1 MMIMNGS
8 HSASV
13 VLAAFLVFGLTA
25 CEEMVDTANT
35 TDFGFTMYGIFN
47 PATDS
52 QAVRIFPIEA
62 LLDVTRPE
70 PIDAIVNSIDLTTGE
85 GRAWQDSLTQFSN
98 GEFGHVFWSPF
109 RAEHEHRYRLEV
121 LRSDGVRA
129 EVTTTVPPY
138 TEPEVQEPDTGV
150 FALIAPVSW
159 VGAPRLID
167 IRVTYFSNVGN
178 FVRRYG
184 TEQETVGDAQVV
196 NVEFRAD
203 TREIFLQAAF
213 SRVSPVVLS
222 RVKIE
227 AVVASDDW
235 IPPGGVFD
243 RNVQVEPGTFSNV
256 TNGFGFVGA
265 GYETSV
271 IWVPSDEVLK
281 AAHFFVETG

>member
-1 MMIMNGS
+1 MMKINVT

-13 VLAAFLVFGLTA
+13 VLAAFFVFGLTA
-25 CEEMVDTANT
+25 CEEMVDIANT
-35 TDFGFTMYGIFN
+35 TDFGFTMYGFFN
-47 PATDS
+47 PTSDS
-52 QAVRIFPIEA
+52 QAVRVFPIEA

-70 PIDAIVNSIDLTTGE
+70 PIDATVKSIDLFTGE
-85 GRAWQDSLTQFSN
+85 ERMWQDSLAQFSN
-98 GEFGHVFWSPF
+98 GEYGHVFWSPF

-138 TEPEVQEPDTGV
+138 TEPEVQEPDPGV

-167 IRVTYFSNVGN
+167 IRVTYFSNVGT

-184 TEQETVGDAQVV
+184 TEQETVGDVQVV

-203 TREIFLQAAF
+203 TRDILILAF
-213 SRVSPVVLS
+213 RARVSPVVLS
-222 RVKIE
+222 RVMIE
-227 AVVASDDW
+227 AVVASDEW

-243 RNVQVEPGTFSNV
+243 ANVLVEPGTFSNV
-256 TNGFGFVGA
+256 TNGFGFVGS
-265 GYETSV
+265 GYESSI
-271 IWVPSDEVLK
+271 IWVPSDEVLN
-281 AAHFFVETG
+281 AAGFFVETG